1 MANPLGEK
9 TKIGTIG
16 ELFVQL
22 KLLEL
27 GVQAAPPLKDS
38 GNDLIAIKEGVV
50 KFIQV
55 KTTTT
60 NNKYNSASLPKV
72 YHFVAWVKLKIE
84 KKMILFDK
92 SEIFFIEKDGKIEEK
107 KKLSESLIDNI
118 WPTIHG

>member
-55 KTTTT
+55 KTTTA
-60 NNKYNSASLPKV
+60 NNKYNSARLPKV

-107 KKLSESLIDNI
+107 KKLSENLIDNI
-118 WPTIHG
+118 WPPIQG